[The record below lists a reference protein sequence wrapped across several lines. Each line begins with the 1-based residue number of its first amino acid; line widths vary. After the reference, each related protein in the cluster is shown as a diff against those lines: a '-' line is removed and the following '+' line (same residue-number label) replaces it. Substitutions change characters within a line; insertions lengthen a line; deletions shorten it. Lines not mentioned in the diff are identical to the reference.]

1 MFKLSTKIGKKIL
14 ANLICYW
21 GNGFMLI
28 IMGILKSIVHN
39 INDTFFKNLSC
50 VLYSV
55 TVVPT
60 PPPKDVAA
68 YKKRGESKHKASYVI
83 YKEFNI

>member
-1 MFKLSTKIGKKIL
+1 
-14 ANLICYW
+14 
-21 GNGFMLI
+21 MLI
-28 IMGILKSIVHN
+28 IMGILKSLVNN
-39 INDTFFKNLSC
+39 INVTFFKNLSC

-68 YKKRGESKHKASYVI
+68 YKKRGESKLKRCM
-83 YKEFNI
+83 

>member
-1 MFKLSTKIGKKIL
+1 
-14 ANLICYW
+14 
-21 GNGFMLI
+21 MLI
-28 IMGILKSIVHN
+28 LMGILKSLVNN
-39 INDTFFKNLSC
+39 INVTFFENLSC

-68 YKKRGESKHKASYVI
+68 HKKRGESKHKVLYVI
-83 YKEFNI
+83 HKEFNI

>member
-1 MFKLSTKIGKKIL
+1 
-14 ANLICYW
+14 
-21 GNGFMLI
+21 MLI
-28 IMGILKSIVHN
+28 IMGILKSLVNN
-39 INDTFFKNLSC
+39 INVTFFKNLSC

-68 YKKRGESKHKASYVI
+68 YKKRGESKHKALYVI
-83 YKEFNI
+83 TKKLTYNRILSPFIKS